1 MGIGD
6 DGWRTVVPTAADG
19 MDLRLDLLAEKT
31 AGGWREETE

>member
-6 DGWRTVVPTAADG
+6 DGLRTVAPTAADG
-19 MDLRLDLLAEKT
+19 MDLRLDLFADKT